1 LIQFQYKSHPSI
13 FPIKITYPVSTYPE
27 LCIPGQSP
35 TRNCSIPGKYPTR
48 NNACPAKYKS
58 KNKPT
63 ATIHPVLIQFQT
75 KIIHFSNERNI
86 PGKQNTRNSVYPE
99 QCVPGK
105 AHTQNSAYPE
115 KYRSKNSPTAMIL
128 PQL

>member
-1 LIQFQYKSHPSI
+1 M
-13 FPIKITYPVSTYPE
+13 KITYPENHIPGSTHIRRRTCPE
-27 LCIPGQSP
+27 LCIPD
-35 TRNCSIPGKYPTR
+35 KYPTR
-48 NNACPAKYKS
+48 NSACPAKYIS
-58 KNKPT
+58 NNKPT

-128 PQL
+128 PQF